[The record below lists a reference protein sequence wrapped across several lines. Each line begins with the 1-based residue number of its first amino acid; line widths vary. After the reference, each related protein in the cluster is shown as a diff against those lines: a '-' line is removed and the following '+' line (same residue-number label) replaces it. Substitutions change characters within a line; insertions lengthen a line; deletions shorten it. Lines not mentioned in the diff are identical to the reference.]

1 MTLSTYEK
9 SPISSEKP
17 SKVEK
22 HPDYCS
28 SKFAT
33 GGSIDSLFRNERQKK
48 RKHHHLIF
56 RDVKEIIEN
65 STDPLM
71 LIEEEE
77 LAVERSESYWLRS
90 VSSRL
95 IYFQIH
101 RSLLLKRST
110 RISYWLR
117 DL

>member
-1 MTLSTYEK
+1 MTLSTYEN

-17 SKVEK
+17 SKVER

-33 GGSIDSLFRNERQKK
+33 GESIDSLFRNERQKK

-77 LAVERSESYWLRS
+77 LAVERSESFWLRS

-95 IYFQIH
+95 
-101 RSLLLKRST
+101 LKRST
-110 RISYWLR
+110 RTYYWLR